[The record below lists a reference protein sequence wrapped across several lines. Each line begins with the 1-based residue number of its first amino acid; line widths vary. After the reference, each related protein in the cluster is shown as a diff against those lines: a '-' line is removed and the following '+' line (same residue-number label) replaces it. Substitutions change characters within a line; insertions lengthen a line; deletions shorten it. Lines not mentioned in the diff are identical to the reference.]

1 MHIALLIMYTCCSV
15 LLGLLIRSLFCLR
28 QDYLHY
34 LFLLISPVILYSLID
49 FISQVCQILL
59 AATENSELLL
69 AIDEDHEGWCALDAQ
84 IYSHIHVVPEVD
96 VPEDG
101 VRIVV
106 NNELLEVGRDFSAR
120 YACLITEV

>member
-15 LLGLLIRSLFCLR
+15 LLGLLIRSL
-28 QDYLHY
+28 
-34 LFLLISPVILYSLID
+34 ISPVILYSLID
-49 FISQVCQILL
+49 SISQVCQILL